1 MQRLSRVLTA
11 SITLSVLCFTGLHAQ
26 TPAAPPPA
34 PAGVPAGAQATEGVT
49 PPADYVL
56 GPADVLSIVF
66 WKEADMTADVVV
78 RPDGKITLPVI
89 NELQAAGLT
98 PEQLRVRVADAA
110 TKLQIF
116 QAPNVMVRVKEIN
129 SRFVTIVGEVGKQGP
144 VPLTG
149 PMTVMQLIG
158 IAGGVSEYANKKNI
172 MIIRNENGRER
183 SIKFNYSQVAKGE
196 NLRQNIELKP
206 GDTVVVP

>member
-1 MQRLSRVLTA
+1 
-11 SITLSVLCFTGLHAQ
+11 
-26 TPAAPPPA
+26 
-34 PAGVPAGAQATEGVT
+34 
-49 PPADYVL
+49 
-56 GPADVLSIVF
+56 
-66 WKEADMTADVVV
+66 MTADVVV